1 MRTER
6 CKMPKATVNLLVVD
20 DDAALR
26 MSLSH
31 IFAAFGHRV
40 RCAADGFSA
49 LSEIR
54 VEVPDVILS
63 DLNMPGMSGFEFLS
77 VVRRRFPTIKV
88 IAMSSA
94 FAVDNIPIGVAA
106 DAFYQKGSNLGSLL
120 QIMEGMTVPEPR
132 PPLTHSSAPA
142 PIWVEWNGQAAPGGP
157 YIMLTCPEC
166 LRAFPQLSE
175 ETALPVHETNCIYCN
190 NGFAYA
196 IVQPAD
202 LPLRGRRSKK
212 QAIPPLL
219 IPPERQAQDNF
230 S

>member
-1 MRTER
+1 
-6 CKMPKATVNLLVVD
+6 MPKATVNLLVVE

-31 IFAAFGHRV
+31 IFAALGHRV

-49 LSEIR
+49 LAELR
-54 VEVPDVILS
+54 VEIPDVILS

-77 VVRRRFPTIKV
+77 VVRRRFPSIKV

-94 FAVDNIPIGVAA
+94 FAVDDIPLGVAA

-120 QIMEGMTVPEPR
+120 QIMEGMTIPEL
-132 PPLTHSSAPA
+132 PPSLTHRSAPA
-142 PIWVEWNGQAAPGGP
+142 PIWVERNGQTRQVARGGA
-157 YIMLTCPEC
+157 YIMLNCPEC

-175 ETALPVHETNCIYCN
+175 ETLLPVHETNCIFCN
-190 NGFAYA
+190 STFDYA

-202 LPLRGRRSKK
+202 PVLRGGRSQK
-212 QAIPPLL
+212 QTIPPVL
-219 IPPERQAQDNF
+219 IPPERQSQESF